1 MKLKHILVVRCGVVR
16 VPAVSMADGLQLLVQ
31 LMTAAMT
38 TEPCAS

>member
-1 MKLKHILVVRCGVVR
+1 MKEIQNVRRGVQPL
-16 VPAVSMADGLQLLVQ
+16 PAVSMADGLQLLVQ